1 MHSLGGVDM
10 AVLEMDKK
18 ATRRGCPSPPGLTGA
33 VMANTWAS

>member
-18 ATRRGCPSPPGLTGA
+18 ATRRGCPWLLNPHLA
-33 VMANTWAS
+33 WLMLW